1 MAEATVSR
9 PATTIN
15 GMPASRSRRRR
26 QVLAVQTGT
35 FLAVWA
41 GWEALSRSGLLFEGV
56 VPSSFAVF
64 PSIFQHLIDPSFWDH
79 TGRTAYEVVAGFA
92 IGSGVGAALGILLGV
107 RRFMAAVLEPYI
119 NYLAATPKIVFL
131 PIMMVMFGV
140 GAGSKIAMA
149 AISAFFPVAVSV
161 YRGTL
166 QVNPV
171 LIRVARSF
179 KASQWKIVRSVYL
192 PSIVPPLLTGLK
204 LGLGVAIVGT
214 LLAEI
219 KLSNK
224 GLGYVVIQHYN
235 FFRTA
240 DMYAVL
246 IIIFVIAVAINAMM
260 DRLADRFQ
268 HKA

>member
-1 MAEATVSR
+1 MAAADVSPRPVGVSR
-9 PATTIN
+9 AN
-15 GMPASRSRRRR
+15 
-26 QVLAVQTGT
+26 QVLAVQVGT

-41 GWEALSRSGLLFEGV
+41 SWEALSRSGLLYEGV
-56 VPSSFAVF
+56 VPSSLLVF
-64 PSIFQHLIDPSFWDH
+64 PAILSHLVDPVFWDH
-79 TGRTAYEVVAGFA
+79 MGRTAYEVVAGFA
-92 IGSGVGAALGILLGV
+92 IGSSIGASLGILLGL
-107 RRFMAAVLEPYI
+107 RRFLAAVLEPYI
-119 NYLAATPKIVFL
+119 NYMAATPKIIFL

-140 GAGSKIAMA
+140 GAGSKVAMA

-166 QVNPV
+166 LVNPV

-192 PSIVPPLLTGLK
+192 PSLVPPLLTGLR

-246 IIIFVIAVAINAMM
+246 IIIFVIAVGINTVM
-260 DRLADRFQ
+260 DRLAQRFA
-268 HKA
+268 HKV

>member
-1 MAEATVSR
+1 MAATDVTAAGAAGKVEAPR
-9 PATTIN
+9 FKLKP
-15 GMPASRSRRRR
+15 
-26 QVLAVQTGT
+26 LHVQIVT
-35 FLAVWA
+35 FLGVWA
-41 GWEALSRSGLLFEGV
+41 AWEALSRSGLLFEGV
-56 VPSSFAVF
+56 VPSSLLVF
-64 PSIFQHLIDPSFWDH
+64 PAIWAHLVDPVFWDH
-79 TGRTAYEVVAGFA
+79 AGRTAYEVVLGFA
-92 IGSGVGAALGILLGV
+92 IGTSLGASIGLLLGL
-107 RRFMAAVLEPYI
+107 RRFLAAVMEPYI
-119 NYLAATPKIVFL
+119 NYMAATPKIIFL

-140 GAGSKIAMA
+140 GAGSKVAMA

-166 QVNPV
+166 LVNPV
-171 LIRVARSF
+171 LVRVARSF

-192 PSIVPPLLTGLK
+192 PSLVPPLLTGLR
-204 LGLGVAIVGT
+204 LGFGVAIVGT

-246 IIIFVIAVAINAMM
+246 IIIFVIAVVINWLM
-260 DRLADRFQ
+260 DRLAARFS
-268 HKA
+268 HTA

>member
-1 MAEATVSR
+1 
-9 PATTIN
+9 
-15 GMPASRSRRRR
+15 
-26 QVLAVQTGT
+26 VL
-35 FLAVWA
+35 
-41 GWEALSRSGLLFEGV
+41 GL
-56 VPSSFAVF
+56 
-64 PSIFQHLIDPSFWDH
+64 
-79 TGRTAYEVVAGFA
+79 
-92 IGSGVGAALGILLGV
+92 
-107 RRFMAAVLEPYI
+107 RRFLAAVLEPYI
-119 NYLAATPKIVFL
+119 NYAAATPKIIFL

-140 GAGSKIAMA
+140 GAGSKVAMA

-166 QVNPV
+166 LVNPV

-179 KASQWKIVRSVYL
+179 KASQWRIVRSVYL
-192 PSIVPPLLTGLK
+192 PSLVPPLMTGLR

-246 IIIFVIAVAINAMM
+246 IIIFVIAVGINAIM
-260 DRLADRFQ
+260 DRLAARFSY
-268 HKA
+268 KT

>member
-1 MAEATVSR
+1 MAEAAVKKSTETAAPLQAVITRGQILSV
-9 PATTIN
+9 
-15 GMPASRSRRRR
+15 
-26 QVLAVQTGT
+26 QVTT

-56 VPSSFAVF
+56 VPSSLAVF
-64 PSIFQHLIDPSFWDH
+64 PSIFEHLIDVSFWDH
-79 TGRTAYEVVAGFA
+79 FGRTAYEVIVGFA
-92 IGSGVGAALGILLGV
+92 IGGTVGATLGIVMGL
-107 RRFMAAVLEPYI
+107 RRFFAGVIEPYV
-119 NYLAATPKIVFL
+119 NYLAATPKIIFL
-131 PIMMVMFGV
+131 PVMMVMFGV

-149 AISAFFPVAVSV
+149 AISSFFPVAVSV
-161 YRGTL
+161 YRGAL
-166 QVNPV
+166 LVNPV

-179 KASQWKIVRSVYL
+179 KASQWTIVKSVYL
-192 PSIVPPLLTGLK
+192 PSLVPPLLTGLR

-246 IIIFVIAVAINAMM
+246 IIIFVIAVMINTVM
-260 DRLADRFQ
+260 DRLAARFAY
-268 HKA
+268 KT